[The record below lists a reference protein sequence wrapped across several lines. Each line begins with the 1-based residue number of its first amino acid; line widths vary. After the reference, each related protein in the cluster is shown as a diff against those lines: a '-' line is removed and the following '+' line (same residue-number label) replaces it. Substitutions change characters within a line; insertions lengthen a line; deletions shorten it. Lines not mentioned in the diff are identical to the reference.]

1 MIGSN
6 ERLVVR
12 GGEVAAKVIDG
23 EAILI
28 NLSTGLYYSM
38 GKVGGR
44 VWSLIEQNRNSRDIA
59 SAISAEYEI
68 TAAAAAN
75 DVAELVEQL
84 AAEKL
89 IDAGPED
96 AETEQLVDRN
106 LDQYFD
112 WHRRNGTAR
121 AAYAKPEL
129 RKFGDMAEIFAM
141 DPPLPGLA
149 KGAK

>member
-1 MIGSN
+1 MIGNN
-6 ERLVVR
+6 ERLGVR
-12 GGEVAAKVIDG
+12 RGEVAAKVIDG

-44 VWSLIEQNRNSRDIA
+44 VWSLIEQNRNCRDIA

-75 DVAELVEQL
+75 DVAELVAQL

-89 IDAGPED
+89 IDAGPRDD
-96 AETEQLVDRN
+96 APRAEPQLA
-106 LDQYFD
+106 
-112 WHRRNGTAR
+112 NGTA
-121 AAYAKPEL
+121 
-129 RKFGDMAEIFAM
+129 
-141 DPPLPGLA
+141 
-149 KGAK
+149 KGCVCEARIAQVR

>member
-1 MIGSN
+1 MIGN
-6 ERLVVR
+6 NQRLGIR
-12 GGEVAAKVIDG
+12 RGEVAAKVIDG

-38 GKVGGR
+38 GEVGGR
-44 VWSLIEQNRNSRDIA
+44 VWSLIEQNRNCRDIA
-59 SAISAEYEI
+59 SAIAAEYHVP
-68 TAAAAAN
+68 AAAAAN
-75 DVAELVEQL
+75 DVAELVAQL

-89 IDAGPED
+89 IEAEQQEDGPRVGPQV
-96 AETEQLVDRN
+96 AC
-106 LDQYFD
+106 
-112 WHRRNGTAR
+112 APAK

>member
-12 GGEVAAKVIDG
+12 RGEVAAKVIDG

-68 TAAAAAN
+68 TAA
-75 DVAELVEQL
+75 DGGQ
-84 AAEKL
+84 
-89 IDAGPED
+89 
-96 AETEQLVDRN
+96 
-106 LDQYFD
+106 
-112 WHRRNGTAR
+112 RRCGAR
-121 AAYAKPEL
+121 
-129 RKFGDMAEIFAM
+129 
-141 DPPLPGLA
+141 
-149 KGAK
+149 

>member
-1 MIGSN
+1 VIGNN
-6 ERLVVR
+6 ERLGVR
-12 GGEVAAKVIDG
+12 RGDVAAKVIDG

-44 VWSLIEQNRNSRDIA
+44 VWSLIEQNRNCRDIA

-75 DVAELVEQL
+75 DVAELVAQL

-89 IDAGPED
+89 IDAGPQDE
-96 AETEQLVDRN
+96 APRAAPQ
-106 LDQYFD
+106 QAA
-112 WHRRNGTAR
+112 NGTAR

-129 RKFGDMAEIFAM
+129 RKFADMAEIFAM
-141 DPPLPGLA
+141 DPPLPA
-149 KGAK
+149 KAAR

>member
-96 AETEQLVDRN
+96 AGLRAVPQIA
-106 LDQYFD
+106 
-112 WHRRNGTAR
+112 NGTAK

>member
-6 ERLVVR
+6 ERLAVR
-12 GGEVAAKVIDG
+12 RGEVAAKVIDG

-44 VWSLIEQNRNSRDIA
+44 VWSLIEQNRNCRDIA

-75 DVAELVEQL
+75 DVAELVAQL

-96 AETEQLVDRN
+96 TALRAASQN
-106 LDQYFD
+106 A
-112 WHRRNGTAR
+112 NGTAK

>member
-1 MIGSN
+1 VIGTN
-6 ERLVVR
+6 ERLGVR
-12 GGEVAAKVIDG
+12 RSEVAAKVIDG

-44 VWSLIEQNRNSRDIA
+44 VWSLIEQNRNCRDIA
-59 SAISAEYEI
+59 SAIAAEYEI
-68 TAAAAAN
+68 AAATAAN

-89 IDAGPED
+89 IDAGPQDD
-96 AETEQLVDRN
+96 APRAGPELV
-106 LDQYFD
+106 
-112 WHRRNGTAR
+112 NGTVK

>member
-1 MIGSN
+1 MIGSDA
-6 ERLVVR
+6 RLGVCR
-12 GGEVAAKVIDG
+12 SEVAAKVIDG

-44 VWSLIEQNRNSRDIA
+44 VWSLIEQNRNCRDIA
-59 SAISAEYEI
+59 SAIAAEYEI

-89 IDAGPED
+89 IDAGPRD
-96 AETEQLVDRN
+96 AAPSAGLQLA
-106 LDQYFD
+106 
-112 WHRRNGTAR
+112 NGTEK
-121 AAYAKPEL
+121 AAYTKPEL

-149 KGAK
+149 NGAR